1 MYFTASIDPQ
11 VMSGAGIVFAVGFGI
26 VFVTLI
32 LLILV
37 LTLQAWIFKGIGN
50 RGRKAKAPAAKAA
63 PAPAP
68 APVPAP
74 APAPAAAQEDE
85 DEIAAVIA
93 AVVAMMSESGNG
105 LVVRSVRRV
114 GSNTPAWSASGR
126 QEYVNTRY

>member
-37 LTLQAWIFKGIGN
+37 LTLQAWIFKGINN

-63 PAPAP
+63 PTP

-74 APAPAAAQEDE
+74 TPAPAAAQEDE

>member
-37 LTLQAWIFKGIGN
+37 LTLQAWIFKGINN

-63 PAPAP
+63 PAPVA
-68 APVPAP
+68 APAP

>member
-37 LTLQAWIFKGIGN
+37 LTLQAWIFKSLGN

-68 APVPAP
+68 A
-74 APAPAAAQEDE
+74 AAQEDE
-85 DEIAAVIA
+85 DEIAAVLA

>member
-11 VMSGAGIVFAVGFGI
+11 VMSGAGIVFVVGFGI
-26 VFVTLI
+26 VFLTLI

-37 LTLQAWIFKGIGN
+37 LTLQAWIFKGISG
-50 RGRKAKAPAAKAA
+50 RGKKAKAPAPK
-63 PAPAP
+63 PAPAQAP
-68 APVPAP
+68 ANPIP

-85 DEIAAVIA
+85 EIAAVIA

>member
-63 PAPAP
+63 PTP

>member
-37 LTLQAWIFKGIGN
+37 LTLQAWIFKSLGN
-50 RGRKAKAPAAKAA
+50 RGRKAKAPAAKA
-63 PAPAP
+63 APAP

-114 GSNTPAWSASGR
+114 GANTPAWSASGR
-126 QEYVNTRY
+126 QEYVTTRY

>member
-37 LTLQAWIFKGIGN
+37 LTLQAWIFTRING
-50 RGRKAKAPAAKAA
+50 RGKKAKAPAAKAA
-63 PAPAP
+63 PAPVA
-68 APVPAP
+68 APAP

>member
-37 LTLQAWIFKGIGN
+37 LTLQAWIFKSLGN

-63 PAPAP
+63 PTP

-114 GSNTPAWSASGR
+114 GANTPAWSASGR

>member
-37 LTLQAWIFKGIGN
+37 LTLQSWIFTRING
-50 RGRKAKAPAAKAA
+50 RGKKAKAPAAKAA
-63 PAPAP
+63 PAPVA
-68 APVPAP
+68 APAP

-114 GSNTPAWSASGR
+114 GANTPAWSASGR

>member
-37 LTLQAWIFKGIGN
+37 LTLQAWIFKSLGN
-50 RGRKAKAPAAKAA
+50 RGRKAKAPAAKA
-63 PAPAP
+63 APAP

-85 DEIAAVIA
+85 DEIAAVLA

>member
-37 LTLQAWIFKGIGN
+37 LTLQAWIFKSLGN

-63 PAPAP
+63 PTP

-85 DEIAAVIA
+85 DEITAVIA

-114 GSNTPAWSASGR
+114 GANTPAWSASGR

>member
-1 MYFTASIDPQ
+1 MYFTASIDSQ

-37 LTLQAWIFKGIGN
+37 LTLQAWIFKSLGN
-50 RGRKAKAPAAKAA
+50 RGRKAKAPAAKA
-63 PAPAP
+63 APAP

-114 GSNTPAWSASGR
+114 GANTPAWSASGR

>member
-37 LTLQAWIFKGIGN
+37 LTLQAWIFKSLGN

-63 PAPAP
+63 PTP

-74 APAPAAAQEDE
+74 APAPAAVQEDE

>member
-37 LTLQAWIFKGIGN
+37 LTLQAWIFKSLGN
-50 RGRKAKAPAAKAA
+50 RGRKAKAPAAKA
-63 PAPAP
+63 APAP

-114 GSNTPAWSASGR
+114 DSNTPAWSASGR

>member
-37 LTLQAWIFKGIGN
+37 LTLQAWIFKGINN

-63 PAPAP
+63 PTP

-126 QEYVNTRY
+126 QEYVNTRD

>member
-37 LTLQAWIFKGIGN
+37 LSIQSWIFTRMGG
-50 RGRKAKAPAAKAA
+50 RGKKAKAPAAKAA
-63 PAPAP
+63 PAPVA
-68 APVPAP
+68 

>member
-37 LTLQAWIFKGIGN
+37 LSIQSWIFTRING
-50 RGRKAKAPAAKAA
+50 RGKKAKAPAAKAA
-63 PAPAP
+63 PAPVA
-68 APVPAP
+68 APAP

-114 GSNTPAWSASGR
+114 GANTPAWSASGR

>member
-1 MYFTASIDPQ
+1 MYVTASIDPQ

-26 VFVTLI
+26 VFITLI

-37 LTLQAWIFKGIGN
+37 LTIQAKIFQAIGN
-50 RGRKAKAPAAKAA
+50 RGKTAKAPAAKPA

-68 APVPAP
+68 APA
-74 APAPAAAQEDE
+74 AAPAAAQEDE

>member
-1 MYFTASIDPQ
+1 MYVTASIDPQ

-26 VFVTLI
+26 VFITLI

-37 LTLQAWIFKGIGN
+37 LTIQAKIFQAVGS
-50 RGRKAKAPAAKAA
+50 RGKTAKAPAAKPA

-68 APVPAP
+68 APA
-74 APAPAAAQEDE
+74 AAPAAAQEDE

-93 AVVAMMSESGNG
+93 AAVAMMSESGNG

>member
-37 LTLQAWIFKGIGN
+37 LTLQAWIFKSLGN

-68 APVPAP
+68 VPAP
-74 APAPAAAQEDE
+74 APAPAAAQKDE

-114 GSNTPAWSASGR
+114 GANTPAWSASGR

>member
-37 LTLQAWIFKGIGN
+37 LTLQAWIFKSLGN

-63 PAPAP
+63 PTP

-85 DEIAAVIA
+85 YEIAAVIA

>member
-37 LTLQAWIFKGIGN
+37 LTLQAWIFKSLGN
-50 RGRKAKAPAAKAA
+50 RGRKAKAPAAKA
-63 PAPAP
+63 APAP

>member
-68 APVPAP
+68 VPAP

-105 LVVRSVRRV
+105 LVVRSVRCV

>member
-37 LTLQAWIFKGIGN
+37 LTLQAWIFKSLGN

-63 PAPAP
+63 PAPVA
-68 APVPAP
+68 APAP

>member
-37 LTLQAWIFKGIGN
+37 LTLQAWIFKGIN
-50 RGRKAKAPAAKAA
+50 NLGRKAKSPAAKAA
-63 PAPAP
+63 PTP

>member
-37 LTLQAWIFKGIGN
+37 LTLQAWIFKSLGN

-68 APVPAP
+68 VPVP

>member
-37 LTLQAWIFKGIGN
+37 LTLQAWIFKCINN

-63 PAPAP
+63 PAPVA
-68 APVPAP
+68 APAP

>member
-37 LTLQAWIFKGIGN
+37 LTLQAWIFKSLGN
-50 RGRKAKAPAAKAA
+50 RGRKAKAPAAKA
-63 PAPAP
+63 APAP

-85 DEIAAVIA
+85 DEIAAIIA

>member
-37 LTLQAWIFKGIGN
+37 LTLQAWIFKSLGN
-50 RGRKAKAPAAKAA
+50 RGRKAKAPAAKA
-63 PAPAP
+63 APAP

-93 AVVAMMSESGNG
+93 AVVAMMSEPGNG

>member
-37 LTLQAWIFKGIGN
+37 LTLQAWIFKGINN

-63 PAPAP
+63 PAPVA
-68 APVPAP
+68 APAP

-114 GSNTPAWSASGR
+114 GANTPAWSASGR

>member
-37 LTLQAWIFKGIGN
+37 LTLQAWIFKGINN

-63 PAPAP
+63 PALVA
-68 APVPAP
+68 APAP

-114 GSNTPAWSASGR
+114 GANTPAWSASGR

>member
-37 LTLQAWIFKGIGN
+37 LTLQAWIFKSLGN

-68 APVPAP
+68 VPAP
-74 APAPAAAQEDE
+74 APAPATAQEDE

>member
-37 LTLQAWIFKGIGN
+37 LTLQAWIFKSLGN

-63 PAPAP
+63 PTP

-126 QEYVNTRY
+126 QEYVNTRD

>member
-37 LTLQAWIFKGIGN
+37 LSIQSWIFTRING
-50 RGRKAKAPAAKAA
+50 RGKKAKAPAAKAA
-63 PAPAP
+63 PAPVA
-68 APVPAP
+68 APAP

>member
-37 LTLQAWIFKGIGN
+37 LTLHAWIFKSLGN

-63 PAPAP
+63 PTP

>member
-37 LTLQAWIFKGIGN
+37 LTLQAWIFKSLGN

-63 PAPAP
+63 PTP

-93 AVVAMMSESGNG
+93 AVVAMMSESGND

>member
-37 LTLQAWIFKGIGN
+37 LSIQSWIFTRMGG
-50 RGRKAKAPAAKAA
+50 RGKKAKAPAAKAA
-63 PAPAP
+63 PAPVA
-68 APVPAP
+68 APAP

-114 GSNTPAWSASGR
+114 GANTPAWSASGR

>member
-50 RGRKAKAPAAKAA
+50 RGRKAKAPAAKA
-63 PAPAP
+63 APAP

>member
-37 LTLQAWIFKGIGN
+37 LTLQAWIFKSLGN
-50 RGRKAKAPAAKAA
+50 RGRKAKAPAAKA
-63 PAPAP
+63 APAP

-114 GSNTPAWSASGR
+114 GANTPAWSASGR